1 MYFLGTQFESSPIS
15 VITVNVVV
23 VGSASYLFCISLSK
37 YEECIKHTHCLI
49 AGTFESLNNMGLF
62 VSLLVVGL
70 RDVPVVS
77 HVVMETRNVIIKSF
91 GSHVKFQECLLL
103 ILQQYRMLS
112 AIRHNLH
119 LVLHRRRMFIEGIC
133 ICLSSS
139 LSGAS
144 QVKVGCG
151 RLQCV
156 LCIIKQGSDVER
168 DQKSGWNINKNQKW
182 RLRRIC
188 LMNFLI
194 GLRLWKCLTNCGQ

>member
-1 MYFLGTQFESSPIS
+1 MYFLGTQFEWSPIS

-37 YEECIKHTHCLI
+37 YGGCLKHTHCLI
-49 AGTFESLNNMGLF
+49 AGTFESLNNMGLV
-62 VSLLVVGL
+62 VSLLVAGL

-77 HVVMETRNVIIKSF
+77 HVVMETRNVIIRSF
-91 GSHVKFQECLLL
+91 GSHVTFQECLLL

-112 AIRHNLH
+112 AIHHNLH

-156 LCIIKQGSDVER
+156 LCMY
-168 DQKSGWNINKNQKW
+168 NKA
-182 RLRRIC
+182 RE
-188 LMNFLI
+188 
-194 GLRLWKCLTNCGQ
+194 